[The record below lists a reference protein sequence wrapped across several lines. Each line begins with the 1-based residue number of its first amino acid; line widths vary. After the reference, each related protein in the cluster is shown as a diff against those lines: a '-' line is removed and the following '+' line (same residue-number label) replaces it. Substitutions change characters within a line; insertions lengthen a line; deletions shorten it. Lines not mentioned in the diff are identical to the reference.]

1 MYFSF
6 VFTFVMYKTSPFFSK
21 YFLLFIIINA
31 FIFITIYNKLKTII
45 YYYLTIIMI
54 QIKINPIQNDIIL
67 YNHNVIVKHYKHNK
81 YDKFKIYYFLF
92 LWILI
97 IISTILFLSWLIN
110 L

>member
-1 MYFSF
+1 
-6 VFTFVMYKTSPFFSK
+6 
-21 YFLLFIIINA
+21 
-31 FIFITIYNKLKTII
+31 
-45 YYYLTIIMI
+45 MI

-67 YNHNVIVKHYKHNK
+67 YNHNVIVKHYKHYKHNK